1 MSVKNSLVNST
12 YYQPSFS
19 DANDFRIIEDLT
31 LVSKLSE
38 ATSLKASV
46 NIAHDS
52 EPPRDIKQTD
62 SSLKVG
68 IVVGF

>member
-1 MSVKNSLVNST
+1 VNST
-12 YYQPSFS
+12 YYQPSVSEPS
-19 DANDFRIIEDLT
+19 DYRVIDDMK

-38 ATSLKASV
+38 KISLKVGIIIS
-46 NIAHDS
+46 HDS

-68 IVVGF
+68 ISVNF